1 MIRARPTKR
10 AVRQLAATLA
20 AFAGGTAAARA
31 AIATVSAASGP
42 ASPVRPFAAPEMAA
56 GPPAAGIGGLTEVT
70 LALAVVLAAIFA
82 LAWLV
87 RRLRVVAG
95 RTGPLAVLA
104 EVRLGPKERAVLVKV
119 GRAQLLVGV
128 GQGQIN
134 TLHVLSEPL
143 DVAGGR
149 DRDAAERPNFRT
161 ALLRSLGKP

>member
-1 MIRARPTKR
+1 MKLGLGH
-10 AVRQLAATLA
+10 LAATLA
-20 AFAGGTAAARA
+20 ALVTGTAAANA
-31 AIATVSAASGP
+31 ATVAASAASMP
-42 ASPVRPFAAPEMAA
+42 SPPVRAFAAPEMAA

-119 GRAQLLVGV
+119 GGAQLLVGV

-134 TLHVLSEPL
+134 TLHVLPEPL
-143 DVAGGR
+143 DVAGSGGR
-149 DRDAAERPNFRT
+149 DGAERPSFRA